1 MRYTA
6 GIPEI
11 TYPLRIDTIG
21 KQIALGYEVHAS
33 CEKCHHNGRLN
44 LVRLA
49 YKLGFDHGCLAPAI
63 RPHVV
68 CRECGAKEMG
78 FILSPPT
85 NCSDIH
91 NRKTAGHIWTR

>member
-6 GIPEI
+6 DLPDI

-33 CEKCHHNGRLN
+33 CEKCRHNGRLN

-49 YKLGFDHGCLAPAI
+49 YKIGFDHGCLAPDT

-68 CRECGAKEMG
+68 CRERGTKEMG

-85 NCSDIH
+85 NCSSVV
-91 NRKTAGHIWTR
+91 NRRKAGPIFNQ